1 MSASDGT
8 RRQLLALEILQSL
21 AWEQQCIEMML
32 DSEFDVV
39 TMLSVLQQRMLQ
51 EDHKRHSWAAGQALN
66 MIRNSSAADG
76 MVLLHHQQLRT
87 VLKEEKLWGT
97 DQAMRARA
105 LRDSLTTQPGGRRNS
120 VSRSRRNSV
129 NRPKFQKVLY
139 LVTLCSKNTR
149 ALTFENLGQPQHFDS
164 QQQRS

>member
-8 RRQLLALEILQSL
+8 RRQLLALETLLSL

-39 TMLSVLQQRMLQ
+39 TMLSVVQQRMLQ

-105 LRDSLTTQPGGRRNS
+105 LRDSLTTHPGGRRNS

-129 NRPKFQKVLY
+129 SSRPKFRKVLY

-149 ALTFENLGQPQHFDS
+149 ALTFWNLGQPQHFDS
-164 QQQRS
+164 Q